1 MGRRGAGPEGLLD
14 ILHVAAQGV
23 IAGANMVLVDV
34 HPRPEIALCDG
45 LGRAVLVLLVRRF
58 GGDEEGKPVADP
70 AHRGGLLRRRADRLP
85 CRLRRLA
92 VGRDNL
98 FPLLR
103 ARIERARRH
112 LTGPSGILEPVDP
125 RLSHLGVERPPKP
138 ARGDALGQRPQEAL
152 QVFHVLDGSFGEEL
166 DRVVLSA
173 LTGATVVQVVSALLR
188 HSPKQLGLLR
198 DGLAMWAG

>member
-1 MGRRGAGPEGLLD
+1 VVGIVSCAERTTPSLLLQGLPPEFSSL
-14 ILHVAAQGV
+14 
-23 IAGANMVLVDV
+23 
-34 HPRPEIALCDG
+34 
-45 LGRAVLVLLVRRF
+45 
-58 GGDEEGKPVADP
+58 
-70 AHRGGLLRRRADRLP
+70 
-85 CRLRRLA
+85 
-92 VGRDNL
+92 
-98 FPLLR
+98 
-103 ARIERARRH
+103 
-112 LTGPSGILEPVDP
+112 VDP